1 MIPKKHYKNGIY
13 DIIYYNTE
21 TLQESI
27 IEKLMIICPL
37 KLGEFKGIDEMRG
50 IINSIS
56 LFLLLVDNF
65 DYKRA
70 GLNESTVR
78 DI

>member
-1 MIPKKHYKNGIY
+1 
-13 DIIYYNTE
+13 
-21 TLQESI
+21 
-27 IEKLMIICPL
+27 MIICPL

-50 IINSIS
+50 IITGIS
-56 LFLLLVDNF
+56 PFFLLVDNF